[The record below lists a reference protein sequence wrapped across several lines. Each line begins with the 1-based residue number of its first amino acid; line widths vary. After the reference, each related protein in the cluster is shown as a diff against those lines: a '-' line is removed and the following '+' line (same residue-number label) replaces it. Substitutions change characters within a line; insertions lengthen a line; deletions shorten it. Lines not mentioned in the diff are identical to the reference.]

1 MEKAIVTFKNPDA
14 NKEIVIDFTYDKES
28 SNLDYNITLSDN
40 YSLKDNLDFAGF
52 LANTFLAYLQA
63 QEDE

>member
-1 MEKAIVTFKNPDA
+1 MEKAIVTFRNPDA
-14 NKEIVIDFTYDKES
+14 DKEIIIDFIYDKES

-63 QEDE
+63 KEDE